1 MKNYAEDSKVRGV
14 KKNNNKQVR
23 LDALLA
29 ARVQRLVEISGLAES
44 DILRLAIRTG
54 LPKIESG
61 EVNPFKEGFGAAPS
75 DALQIYRSPHA
86 ATAKVAEAS
95 PSKKPTRKS

>member
-1 MKNYAEDSKVRGV
+1 M

-23 LDALLA
+23 LDSLLA
-29 ARVQRLVEISGLAES
+29 ARIHRLVKISGLAES

-61 EVNPFKEGFGAAPS
+61 EVNPFQEGFGASPSESLRIYQLPKAPS
-75 DALQIYRSPHA
+75 
-86 ATAKVAEAS
+86 AKVAET
-95 PSKKPTRKS
+95 PPHKKPPRKS